1 MPNDKLLPCETNATP
16 APWSV
21 DDTGPIACKQ
31 DIGRACVFI
40 WGQDGEGMGAVAQVY
55 GEAGGDAVADAELI
69 VALRNRAQPAQS
81 TADRTVTINGRK
93 FDNLNAEPGLGAAF
107 WELQNIRIMPS
118 LWFAHDGTTG
128 QWYCDLA
135 NVDKPDEDSTMGR
148 GRTQWQAFE
157 NAWSELSAKQKGE
170 QA

>member
-69 VALRNRAQPAQS
+69 VALRNSAQPAQS
-81 TADRTVTINGRK
+81 TADRTDELQRTMGLLTLGKWNTGSYESKMLMDYYERRLLELNATSEQVGKMIVEAI
-93 FDNLNAEPGLGAAF
+93 DNL
-107 WELQNIRIMPS
+107 
-118 LWFAHDGTTG
+118 T
-128 QWYCDLA
+128 
-135 NVDKPDEDSTMGR
+135 
-148 GRTQWQAFE
+148 
-157 NAWSELSAKQKGE
+157 AKQKGE